1 MTDEVEVKET
11 VEQEQ
16 EDEKKAWDKTRQE
29 VDQYKASVEKMS
41 EEKAA
46 LQGQVTELQTE
57 IEAERSAT
65 AEKLAAIEEKLEAKA
80 KAEDTKVDDI
90 DTLDPDY
97 VDVKVI
103 NALKSLKA
111 QGEQLRAEIA
121 AKDKDLAA
129 LKKAKE
135 AYEAEKVQSAEEQR
149 RSELK
154 EAMLSDLDAEF
165 GAKFRND
172 AVKMANEKVKKDGK
186 APEGDFFIYKFI
198 RECYKEVAEKAPKE
212 TPKEPK
218 VPVDTGAG
226 SIGFKSEGLKEGSI
240 DEVMKDLRSRYRGK
254 GFSMPT
260 T

>member
-41 EEKAA
+41 EEKAE
-46 LQGQVTELQTE
+46 LQGQVETLQDT
-57 IEAERSAT
+57 IEAERAAT
-65 AEKLAAIEEKLEAKA
+65 AEKLASIEEKLEAKA

-90 DTLDPDY
+90 DSLDPDY
-97 VDVKVI
+97 VDAKVI

-111 QGEQLRAEIA
+111 QGDQLRAQLA
-121 AKDKDLAA
+121 DKDKDLAA
-129 LKKAKE
+129 LKQAKE
-135 AYEAEKVQSAEEQR
+135 AYEAEKAQSAEEQR
-149 RSELK
+149 KAALK
-154 EAMLSDLDAEF
+154 ESMLSDLDAEF

-172 AVKMANEKVKKDGK
+172 AVKLANDKVKKDGK
-186 APEGDFFIYKFI
+186 APEGDYHIFQFI
-198 RECYKEVAEKAPKE
+198 RKCYKEIAEKAPKD